1 MFVVFCFEGFFSNL
15 LSLAT
20 KECIRS
26 WVQGSFRATYLLSRI
41 LDGDEIEWAELRKK
55 IRSSLTTVA
64 KQLARSPDTP
74 TCPAH
79 FTGRSSP
86 LVCRRSL

>member
-1 MFVVFCFEGFFSNL
+1 MLFFIKCLLFFVLKDFFSNL

-64 KQLARSPDTP
+64 KQLARSPDK
-74 TCPAH
+74 AH
-79 FTGRSSP
+79 QFIATKLSH
-86 LVCRRSL
+86 